1 MLCASVRRRL
11 TLMAAKTKR
20 WTLRVTPAQD
30 TIVRQVLSANGM
42 SLNEYVVSRAV
53 ASAVEDL
60 ADRQVFAV
68 SGEAWEKLQE
78 VLERPATTKPEIA
91 ALLAEESVL
100 DSG

>member
-1 MLCASVRRRL
+1 M
-11 TLMAAKTKR
+11 
-20 WTLRVTPAQD
+20 
-30 TIVRQVLSANGM
+30 RQVLSANGM

-68 SGEAWEKLQE
+68 SVEAWEKLQE
-78 VLERPATTKPEIA
+78 VLERPTTTKPEIA

>member
-1 MLCASVRRRL
+1 MD
-11 TLMAAKTKR
+11 AKTKR

-30 TIVRQVLSANGM
+30 TIVRQVLSNNGM
-42 SLNEYVVSRAV
+42 SLSEYVVSRAV

-68 SGEAWEKLQE
+68 SAEAWDKLQE
-78 VLERPATTKPEIA
+78 VLQRPATAKPKIA
-91 ALLAEESVL
+91 ALLTEGSVL

>member
-1 MLCASVRRRL
+1 MD
-11 TLMAAKTKR
+11 AKTKR

-30 TIVRQVLSANGM
+30 TIVRQVLSNNGM
-42 SLNEYVVSRAV
+42 SLSEYVVSRAV

-68 SGEAWEKLQE
+68 YAEAWDKLQE
-78 VLERPATTKPEIA
+78 VLERPAIAKPKIA

>member
-1 MLCASVRRRL
+1 MD
-11 TLMAAKTKR
+11 AKTKR

-30 TIVRQVLSANGM
+30 TIVRQVLSNNGM
-42 SLNEYVVSRAV
+42 SLSEYVVSRAV

-68 SGEAWEKLQE
+68 SAEAWDKLQE
-78 VLERPATTKPEIA
+78 VLQRPATAKPKIA
-91 ALLAEESVL
+91 ALLAEGSVL

>member
-1 MLCASVRRRL
+1 MD
-11 TLMAAKTKR
+11 AKTKR

-30 TIVRQVLSANGM
+30 TIVRQVLSNNGM
-42 SLNEYVVSRAV
+42 SLSEYVVSRAV

-68 SGEAWEKLQE
+68 SAEAWDKLQE
-78 VLERPATTKPEIA
+78 VLHRPATAKPKIA
-91 ALLAEESVL
+91 ALLAKGSVL

>member
-1 MLCASVRRRL
+1 MD
-11 TLMAAKTKR
+11 AKTKR

-30 TIVRQVLSANGM
+30 TIVRQVLSNNGM
-42 SLNEYVVSRAV
+42 SLSEYVVSRAV

-68 SGEAWEKLQE
+68 SAEAWDKLQE
-78 VLERPATTKPEIA
+78 VLQRPATAKPKIA

>member
-1 MLCASVRRRL
+1 MD
-11 TLMAAKTKR
+11 TKTKR

-30 TIVRQVLSANGM
+30 TIVRQVLSTSGM
-42 SLNEYVVSRAV
+42 SLSEYVVSRAV

-68 SGEAWEKLQE
+68 SAEVWEKLQE
-78 VLERPATTKPEIA
+78 VLQRPATAKPKIA
-91 ALLAEESVL
+91 ALLAEDSVL

>member
-1 MLCASVRRRL
+1 MD
-11 TLMAAKTKR
+11 TKTKR

-30 TIVRQVLSANGM
+30 TIVRQVLSTSGM

-60 ADRQVFAV
+60 ADHQVFAV
-68 SGEAWEKLQE
+68 SEEAWEKLQE
-78 VLERPATTKPEIA
+78 VLERPATAKPKIA
-91 ALLAEESVL
+91 ALLAEDSIL

>member
-1 MLCASVRRRL
+1 MD
-11 TLMAAKTKR
+11 AKTKR

-30 TIVRQVLSANGM
+30 TIVRQVLSNNGM
-42 SLNEYVVSRAV
+42 SLSEYVVSRAV

-68 SGEAWEKLQE
+68 STEAWDKLQE
-78 VLERPATTKPEIA
+78 VLQRPATAKPKIA

>member
-1 MLCASVRRRL
+1 MD
-11 TLMAAKTKR
+11 AKTKR
-20 WTLRVTPAQD
+20 WTLRVTPTQD
-30 TIVRQVLSANGM
+30 TIVRQVLSNNGM
-42 SLNEYVVSRAV
+42 SLSEYVVSRAV

-68 SGEAWEKLQE
+68 SAEAWDKLQE
-78 VLERPATTKPEIA
+78 VLQRPATAKPKIA

>member
-1 MLCASVRRRL
+1 
-11 TLMAAKTKR
+11 MATKTKR
-20 WTLRVTPAQD
+20 WTLRVTPVQD

-68 SGEAWEKLQE
+68 PAEAWEKLQE
-78 VLERPATTKPEIA
+78 VLERPATAKPKIT
-91 ALLAEESVL
+91 ALLAQDSVL